1 MQFSIELTEDQA
13 WALAQYLKRIGYTS
27 YRAHAQSDTEA
38 WQMSDA
44 GDVLRIALANAG
56 VNPR

>member
-13 WALAQYLKRIGYTS
+13 WALAQYLKRIAYS
-27 YRAHAQSDTEA
+27 DYRAHAASETEA

-44 GDVLRIALANAG
+44 GDALRLALAEAG

>member
-13 WALAQYLKRIGYTS
+13 WALAQYLKRIAYS
-27 YRAHAQSDTEA
+27 DYRAHAASETEA
-38 WQMSDA
+38 WHMSNA
-44 GDVLRIALANAG
+44 GDVLRIALAEVG